1 MEQPHRFPQS
11 QYFSYD
17 WIGASCTD
25 SAPRS
30 AHWILCII
38 PADRTTAHANTVR
51 SSARSYQHLS
61 VSAPFIAIVPAWARV
76 KLVNDDDPPGLVVA
90 LHWASLRET
99 AQNALGTTAC
109 EIPCWF
115 KAWDPFL
122 REAGDTLIAL
132 HDSSPPPKCLAAFA
146 DVFALHL
153 VHRYGHTAST
163 PDAGTSLTQSKL
175 SVVEHF
181 VHEHIAEKIQVED
194 LAALLHMSPSHFA
207 RAFKTA
213 TGHPPHFYLT
223 TERLRLAQSMLSE
236 GSLPLI
242 DIAARVGFQT
252 QQHFTA
258 VFHRY
263 VGCTPRAFRLAH
275 QHPHD
280 AAMGFRLDR

>member
-1 MEQPHRFPQS
+1 LHRLS
-11 QYFSYD
+11 CHG
-17 WIGASCTD
+17 IGASCAD
-25 SAPRS
+25 CALNSAQ
-30 AHWILCII
+30 WILCII

-51 SSARSYQHLS
+51 SSARPSQHLS

-76 KLVNDDDPPGLVVA
+76 TLVNDDDPCGLVIA
-90 LHWASLRET
+90 LHWARLRET
-99 AQNALGTTAC
+99 ARNALSTTAC

-122 REAGDTLIAL
+122 REAGDTLTAL
-132 HDSSPPPKCLAAFA
+132 HASSSPDLRSLAAFA

-153 VHRYGHTAST
+153 VHRYGLTADT
-163 PDAGTSLTQSKL
+163 PDAATSLTHSKL

-181 VHEHIAEKIQVED
+181 IHEHIADNIRIED
-194 LAALLHMSPSHFA
+194 LAAHLHMSPSHFA
-207 RAFKTA
+207 RAFKNA

-263 VGCTPRAFRLAH
+263 VGCTPRAFRIAH
-275 QHPHD
+275 YRP
-280 AAMGFRLDR
+280 

>member
-1 MEQPHRFPQS
+1 MEQLHRS
-11 QYFSYD
+11 LNLQYLRCH
-17 WIGASCTD
+17 WIGASGTD
-25 SAPRS
+25 CAQNSAQ
-30 AHWILCII
+30 WILCII
-38 PADRTTAHANTVR
+38 PADRTTVHATTAG
-51 SSARSYQHLS
+51 SSARADQHLS

-76 KLVNDDDPPGLVVA
+76 ELVNDDDPRGLVVA
-90 LHWASLRET
+90 LRWARLRET
-99 AQNALGTTAC
+99 ARHALGTTTC

-122 REAGDTLIAL
+122 REAGDTLSAL
-132 HDSSPPPKCLAAFA
+132 HANSSPDPGCLAAFA

-153 VHRYGHTAST
+153 VHRYGHTADT
-163 PDAGTSLTQSKL
+163 RDTGTSLTQSKL

-181 VHEHIAEKIQVED
+181 IGEHIAQNIQIED

-207 RAFKTA
+207 RAFKNT

-223 TERLRLAQSMLSE
+223 TERLRLARSLLSK

-263 VGCTPRAFRLAH
+263 VGCTPRAFRIAH
-275 QHPHD
+275 YVPKDQ
-280 AAMGFRLDR
+280 A